1 MSKNYDYLFRLLL
14 VGDSGVGKTCILVR
28 FVENTFTSS
37 YISTIGIDFKIRTVE
52 IGKYKGYISLSCAA
66 QNVWAPVSRACICG
80 SCLPWTLSNINFE
93 YEIAQSKFILPSNSL
108 KLARIEKISTVYYR
122 RLWNNQ
128 VRACGYCFAIFFQIP
143 SYWRIYMHIRGLH
156 VQSSK
161 ISQIIFVLTFAIFL
175 VRMLLFTS
183 VFFVMF
189 LMKWYWN
196 ISEYWI
202 FVFAGINLHFLYFKC
217 IDWLNYFK

>member
-143 SYWRIYMHIRGLH
+143 SYWRIYIHAHTWIACWKLKNFANNFCFDIRNIFSANATIHIC
-156 VQSSK
+156 
-161 ISQIIFVLTFAIFL
+161 ISCYFPYEMIL
-175 VRMLLFTS
+175 
-183 VFFVMF
+183 
-189 LMKWYWN
+189 K
-196 ISEYWI
+196 WI

-217 IDWLNYFK
+217 LDSLNYFK